1 MIFYSAAAG
10 SRIALALVLFFNAL
24 TSSQV
29 AVAGLPGL
37 SALTEPVFES
47 LLRSPQGRNLALA
60 LFGRP
65 NASFNP
71 AAGANEVISALLQPR
86 NHEVYLQVLER
97 ISRVQD
103 QVSRASGVSQEQ
115 AMRRALESHFSLV
128 ESGVGQI
135 HFRDMARASEIYT
148 SVAARRAEFLMAG
161 RRVAVTSPQ
170 MPGNAPLARPVGF
183 HRDAFEQF
191 LRWEERAGIQ
201 RYGEST
207 QFFPL
212 EMSEAPLSQVQVEVA
227 ASGAG
232 EVAELFLRNQSVL
245 WPRHPFNQHVFTAFR
260 NSPVVETWAG
270 RLTASRSMVV
280 WDRRRGLA
288 FSVKTGTNY
297 PHRTE
302 LQQAKLKSEED
313 VENALL
319 RSNYMRR
326 LDGEQGGAPRDLI
339 FLHEVMT
346 MLVPE
351 TATGAGHTARGVVVR
366 DLTPLLDGHYYL
378 PAFSIQYVGR
388 DIARTLGED
397 FATLWKQGYAD
408 LLGRSKA
415 RLLLYYGLQMETP
428 NTQNMLI
435 QLDRNL
441 RPTGKLVFRDMS
453 DSIAVSPLMEAM
465 NQHEL
470 LAEEARL
477 QNKVDK
483 RLRPMTSNSLWRLD
497 EDRRHGIPSEV
508 IEDWAAAHDLG
519 LIDEVLML
527 LEVPA
532 DHPIRVTL
540 RSHRDETGEQRRGIS
555 LLSDYLFS
563 AEGLEAFKQ
572 FQLRLRSKAAR

>member
-1 MIFYSAAAG
+1 MKHFHVAG
-10 SRIALALVLFFNAL
+10 KARLSHVIALFFTLLQTSHVAL
-24 TSSQV
+24 
-29 AVAGLPGL
+29 AGLPGL
-37 SALTEPVFES
+37 SALTEPVFEA
-47 LLRSPQGRNLALA
+47 LLHSPQGSNLARA

-71 AAGANEVISALLQPR
+71 AGGSHEVIAALLQPR
-86 NHEVYLQVLER
+86 NHEVYLEVLER
-97 ISRVQD
+97 INRVEA
-103 QVSRASGVSQEQ
+103 QVSRATGLSREQ
-115 AMRRALESHFSLV
+115 AMREALESHFSLL

-135 HFRDMARASEIYT
+135 HFRDLARASEVYT
-148 SVAARRAEFLMAG
+148 SVAARRAEFMMAG
-161 RRVAVTSPQ
+161 RRVAVTRPQ
-170 MPGNAPLARPVGF
+170 TPGGATLAHATGV

-212 EMSEAPLSQVQVEVA
+212 QMSEAPLSQVQVEIA

-232 EVAELFLRNQSVL
+232 EVADLFLRNHSVL
-245 WPRHPFNQHVFTAFR
+245 WPRHPFNQYIATAFR
-260 NSPVVETWAG
+260 DSPVVETWAG

-302 LQQAKLKSEED
+302 LQQGKLKSEED

-319 RSNYMRR
+319 RSNYMAR
-326 LDGEQGGAPRDLI
+326 LDREQGGRPNDLI

-346 MLVPE
+346 MLVP
-351 TATGAGHTARGVVVR
+351 ARGASTGQTARGVVVR

-388 DIARTLGED
+388 YIARTLGED

-453 DSIAVSPLMEAM
+453 DSIAVTPLMEAM
-465 NQHEL
+465 NQHEV

-477 QNKVDK
+477 HNKVDRSL
-483 RLRPMTSNSLWRLD
+483 RLMTSNSLWRLN
-497 EDRRHGIPSEV
+497 EDPRLGVPQDV
-508 IEDWAAAHDLG
+508 IEEWARAHDLG
-519 LIDEVLML
+519 FIDEVLKL
-527 LEVPA
+527 LELPA
-532 DHPIRVTL
+532 EHPLRAAL
-540 RSHRDETGEQRRGIS
+540 RSQTTRTGEQGRGVS
-555 LLSDYLFS
+555 LLRDYLFS
-563 AEGLEAFKQ
+563 DEGLEAFKQ
-572 FQLRLRSKAAR
+572 FHLRLRGGAAR